1 MFTLKEVIKNMEI
14 MSSVNKKRYIN
25 YIMKLPS
32 FTILDEEF
40 DNQKDELSQSEMNEI
55 NNDLKQRWLK
65 WV

>member
-1 MFTLKEVIKNMEI
+1 MITLKEVIK
-14 MSSVNKKRYIN
+14 SKDKKYIN
-25 YIMKLPS
+25 YIMKLQS

-65 WV
+65 

>member
-1 MFTLKEVIKNMEI
+1 MITLKEVIKRKD
-14 MSSVNKKRYIN
+14 KKYIN

-55 NNDLKQRWLK
+55 NNDLKLRWLK

>member
-1 MFTLKEVIKNMEI
+1 MFTLKEVIK
-14 MSSVNKKRYIN
+14 SKDKKYIN

-40 DNQKDELSQSEMNEI
+40 DNDKNELSQSEMNEI

-65 WV
+65 

>member
-1 MFTLKEVIKNMEI
+1 MITLKEVIK
-14 MSSVNKKRYIN
+14 SKDKKYIN

-55 NNDLKQRWLK
+55 NSELKERWIKWLLK
-65 WV
+65 LVY

>member
-1 MFTLKEVIKNMEI
+1 MLKLKEVIKD
-14 MSSVNKKRYIN
+14 KDKRYIN

-40 DNQKDELSQSEMNEI
+40 DNNKDELSQFEMNEI

-65 WV
+65 

>member
-1 MFTLKEVIKNMEI
+1 MITLKEVIK
-14 MSSVNKKRYIN
+14 SKDKKYIN

>member
-1 MFTLKEVIKNMEI
+1 MITLKEVIK
-14 MSSVNKKRYIN
+14 SKDKKYIN

-55 NNDLKQRWLK
+55 NNYLKSRWLK
-65 WV
+65 

>member
-1 MFTLKEVIKNMEI
+1 MFTLREVIK
-14 MSSVNKKRYIN
+14 SKDKKYIN

-32 FTILDEEF
+32 FTILDEDF
-40 DNQKDELSQSEMNEI
+40 DNNKDELSQSEMNEI

>member
-1 MFTLKEVIKNMEI
+1 MITLKEVIK
-14 MSSVNKKRYIN
+14 SKDKKYIN

-65 WV
+65 

>member
-25 YIMKLPS
+25 YIMKLPYG
-32 FTILDEEF
+32 IVLNKEF
-40 DNQKDELSQSEMNEI
+40 DSGKDKLSQSEMNEI

-65 WV
+65 

>member
-1 MFTLKEVIKNMEI
+1 MLKLKDYIK
-14 MSSVNKKRYIN
+14 SKDKKYIN
-25 YIMKLPS
+25 AIMKLPS

-40 DNQKDELSQSEMNEI
+40 DNNKDELSQSEMNEI